1 MGDGSKVALGAVV
14 GALVV
19 LLLIRGFS
27 GGMGP
32 MMGGPMMGGG
42 VLGMLVSSVFLLLVL
57 VVVLLVA
64 AVVWFSGGTR
74 RG

>member
-19 LLLIRGFS
+19 LLLIGGFS
-27 GGMGP
+27 GGMGH
-32 MMGGPMMGGG
+32 MMGGSMMGVG
-42 VLGMLVSSVFLLLVL
+42 VLGVLISSVFWLLILTLLV
-57 VVVLLVA
+57 VA
-64 AVVWFSGGTR
+64 VIWFFGTR